1 LIPSICEKIQQTINE
16 GITQESQVVYL
27 LTCIRKVLEQEE
39 SNNAP
44 DPIKF
49 YCDWALHTKLEGP
62 PAQKV
67 LSYFNSAHTALQRD
81 EKTLPNEV
89 QDISKFTGLVLG
101 IKKFLQNHSI
111 TLFEYSS
118 SDWAKFIFLYASIIE
133 DCPLVIKSKNIQQA
147 NIKKVTV
154 SVEFADEVESGQ
166 QYYKVRWVIT
176 DSADQD
182 AELYI
187 INSFDA

>member
-1 LIPSICEKIQQTINE
+1 MIPSICEKIQQTINE

-187 INSFDA
+187 IN

>member
-1 LIPSICEKIQQTINE
+1 MIPSICEKIQQTINE